1 MFSHHYLVKIHI
13 SRCLLILSIFN
24 WQVENRGIPMEM
36 KICAISETARENF
49 DHFPV
54 NISREFRD
62 VYSNP
67 RKVAMVQNEDL
78 LFFIITIIIIMII
91 YLAR

>member
-1 MFSHHYLVKIHI
+1 
-13 SRCLLILSIFN
+13 
-24 WQVENRGIPMEM
+24 MEM
-36 KICAISETARENF
+36 KICAISETAREKF
-49 DHFPV
+49 DHFSV

-78 LFFIITIIIIMII
+78 LFFIKKQANF
-91 YLAR
+91 LQV